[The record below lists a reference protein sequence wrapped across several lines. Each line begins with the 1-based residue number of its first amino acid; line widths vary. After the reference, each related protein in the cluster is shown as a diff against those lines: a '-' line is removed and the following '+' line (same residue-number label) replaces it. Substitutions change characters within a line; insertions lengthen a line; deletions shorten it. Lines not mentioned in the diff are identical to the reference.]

1 MKSGR
6 EVTGIKDIRTKSE
19 KKPKVRSGSA
29 RMPKELARTAALQAK
44 EKAGR
49 PIRVADGMEDSMDQS
64 TEESPNE
71 YAAAKVSSA
80 GGWTGSHAMET
91 AYAGGKK
98 LAVKTRE
105 KAQEKRR
112 QGFAAEEDFQT
123 KAFGGRAEGKDA
135 GERADTSKANTPK
148 AGQRSAARK
157 TGQEGAERKIRTRK
171 MQRTGVKTSAKRTV
185 KTPPRSIKT
194 SPYARAGTQA
204 QQVMKQKQRAEKA
217 AKTAK
222 QAAVRSAK
230 AAKNPKKAAKAA
242 AKGTAAAAKAGV
254 VAVKSLVAGL
264 GTVGVIIVL
273 VLIIAVGIIG
283 GALSASDSSSSPQPL
298 SKEVLS
304 YTAVIKKYAG
314 QYGIPEYVP
323 VIQAIMMQESGGQG
337 TDPMQASECPCNTR
351 FPQKPGG
358 ITDPDYSIQAG
369 IQYYARC
376 ISGAG
381 CMGPQDMERLKLSL
395 QGYNY
400 GNGYISWAVKNYGG
414 YSEAN
419 ARQFSEEQAEAH
431 GWSSYGDPE
440 YVPHVLR
447 YYSAGNP
454 FDGLFG
460 NSQIVSVAK
469 AEIGNEGG
477 EKFWSWYGFNSHV
490 SWCACFVSWCGEQCG
505 FIQSGAMPKFSLCT
519 DGVKWF
525 KDKGKWQGRGYTP
538 TPGTVIFFD
547 WQENGKRDGESDHVG
562 IVEKCEKGIV
572 YTIEGNSGDA
582 VKQNHYPVDSA
593 SILGYGILN

>member
-1 MKSGR
+1 MPD
-6 EVTGIKDIRTKSE
+6 IKDIKTKGG
-19 KKPKVRSGSA
+19 KKPKVRSASA
-29 RMPKELARTAALQAK
+29 RMPKELARTAVLEAK
-44 EKAGR
+44 EKSGR
-49 PIRVADGMEDSMDQS
+49 LTRVAGGMEDSMEKS
-64 TEESPNE
+64 TEESPGE
-71 YAAAKVSSA
+71 YASGKVSSA
-80 GGWTGSHAMET
+80 ERWTGDHAVRA
-91 AYAGGKK
+91 AYTGGKK

-105 KAQEKRR
+105 KGREKRR
-112 QGFAAEEDFQT
+112 ESVA
-123 KAFGGRAEGKDA
+123 A
-135 GERADTSKANTPK
+135 GEGFLETSSGRKAEIRENGRKNAVRKAEHERAAP
-148 AGQRSAARK
+148 QAASE
-157 TGQEGAERKIRTRK
+157 TTEGKIRTK
-171 MQRTGVKTSAKRTV
+171 KIQRAGGKESAKRTV
-185 KTPPRSIKT
+185 KTSPRSVKI
-194 SPYARAGTQA
+194 SPSSRAGAQA
-204 QQVMKQKQRAEKA
+204 QKAMKQKKRAEKT
-217 AKTAK
+217 AKAAK
-222 QAAVRSAK
+222 QAAVQSAK
-230 AAKNPKKAAKAA
+230 AAKNTQKAAKATI
-242 AKGTAAAAKAGV
+242 KGIVTVVKAGAA
-254 VAVKSLVAGL
+254 AVKSMIAAL
-264 GTVGVIIVL
+264 GAVGIAIVL

-283 GALSASDSSSSPQPL
+283 GALSVSDSSSSPQPL

-304 YTAVIKKYAG
+304 YTSVIRKYAR

-369 IQYYARC
+369 IQYYAGC

-400 GNGYISWAVKNYGG
+400 GNGYIPWAIRNYGG

-419 ARQFSEEQAEAH
+419 ARQFSEEQAKAH

-460 NSQIVSVAK
+460 NSRLVTVAK

-477 EKFWSWYGFNSHV
+477 KKFWSWYGFHSHV
-490 SWCACFVSWCGEQCG
+490 SWCACFTSWCGEQCG
-505 FIQSGAMPKFSLCT
+505 LIQSGAMPKFSLCT

-525 KDKGKWQGRGYTP
+525 KENGKWQDRGYTP
-538 TPGTVIFFD
+538 TPGTIIFFD
-547 WQENGKRDGESDHVG
+547 WQKNGRRDGKSDHVG
-562 IVEKCEKGIV
+562 IVEKCEKGVV

-593 SILGYGILN
+593 SILGYGILQ

>member
-1 MKSGR
+1 MKNGR
-6 EVTGIKDIRTKSE
+6 EATDIKDIRTKSE

-49 PIRVADGMEDSMDQS
+49 ITRVTDGIEDSMVQS
-64 TEESPNE
+64 TEESPHE
-71 YAAAKVSSA
+71 YAATKISSA
-80 GGWTGSHAMET
+80 GRWTGSHAMGA

-112 QGFAAEEDFQT
+112 QGFAAGEDFQT
-123 KAFGGRAEGKDA
+123 KESGGRAEGKEA
-135 GERADTSKANTPK
+135 GERADISKADTPK

-157 TGQEGAERKIRTRK
+157 AGQEGAEGKIRTRK
-171 MQRTGVKTSAKRTV
+171 IQRTGVKDSAKRTV
-185 KTPPRSIKT
+185 KTAPRSVKV
-194 SPYARAGTQA
+194 SPYSRAGMQA
-204 QQVMKQKQRAEKA
+204 QHAMKQKHRAEKA
-217 AKTAK
+217 AKRAK
-222 QAAVRSAK
+222 QAAVQSAK
-230 AAKNPKKAAKAA
+230 AAKNTQKAAKATI
-242 AKGTAAAAKAGV
+242 KGTVTVVRAGVAAA
-254 VAVKSLVAGL
+254 KSLVAVL
-264 GTVGVIIVL
+264 GVAGTAIVL
-273 VLIIAVGIIG
+273 VLVIAVGIIG

-351 FPQKPGG
+351 FPKKPGG

-369 IQYYARC
+369 IQYYAGC

-419 ARQFSEEQAEAH
+419 ARQFSEEQAKAH
-431 GWSSYGDPE
+431 GWSGYGDPE

-460 NSQIVSVAK
+460 NSRIVSVAK

-477 EKFWSWYGFNSHV
+477 EKFWLWYGFNSHV

-505 FIQSGAMPKFSLCT
+505 LIQSGAMPKF
-519 DGVKWF
+519 
-525 KDKGKWQGRGYTP
+525 
-538 TPGTVIFFD
+538 
-547 WQENGKRDGESDHVG
+547 
-562 IVEKCEKGIV
+562 
-572 YTIEGNSGDA
+572 
-582 VKQNHYPVDSA
+582 
-593 SILGYGILN
+593 

>member
-1 MKSGR
+1 M
-6 EVTGIKDIRTKSE
+6 KDIRTKSE
-19 KKPKVRSGSA
+19 KKPKVRNASA
-29 RMPKELARTAALQAK
+29 RMPKELARAAALEAK
-44 EKAGR
+44 EKSGR
-49 PIRVADGMEDSMDQS
+49 LIRMAEGREDSMDKS
-64 TEESPNE
+64 MEESPNE
-71 YAAAKVSSA
+71 YASGKVSSA
-80 GGWTGSHAMET
+80 ERWARDHAVR
-91 AYAGGKK
+91 AVYAGGKK

-105 KAQEKRR
+105 KVREKRR
-112 QGFAAEEDFQT
+112 EGFAAGEDSPEKLSGREVEVRETGKKNTVQ
-123 KAFGGRAEGKDA
+123 KAEQ
-135 GERADTSKANTPK
+135 ERVTQK
-148 AGQRSAARK
+148 AG
-157 TGQEGAERKIRTRK
+157 AENVKGKIRTKEIR
-171 MQRTGVKTSAKRTV
+171 RAEVKKSAKRTV
-185 KTPPRSIKT
+185 KTAPRSVKV
-194 SPYARAGTQA
+194 SPYSRAGTQA
-204 QQVMKQKQRAEKA
+204 QQAMKQKHRAEKA
-217 AKTAK
+217 AKRAK
-222 QAAVRSAK
+222 QAAVQSAK
-230 AAKNPKKAAKAA
+230 AAKNTQKAVKATI
-242 AKGTAAAAKAGV
+242 KGTVTVVKAGV
-254 VAVKSLVAGL
+254 AAVKSLVAVL
-264 GTVGVIIVL
+264 GAVGAAIVL
-273 VLIIAVGIIG
+273 VLIIAAGIIG
-283 GALSASDSSSSPQPL
+283 GALSASDSSSSPQSL

-304 YTAVIKKYAG
+304 YTSVIQKYAK

-351 FPQKPGG
+351 FPKKPGG

-369 IQYYARC
+369 IQYYAGC

-381 CMGPQDMERLKLSL
+381 CTGPQDMERLKLSL

-400 GNGYISWAVKNYGG
+400 GNGYIPWAIKNFGS

-419 ARQFSEEQAEAH
+419 ARQFSEEQAKAH

-477 EKFWSWYGFNSHV
+477 NKFWSWYGFNSHV
-490 SWCACFVSWCGEQCG
+490 SWCACFVSWCGDQCG
-505 FIQSGAMPKFSLCT
+505 LIQSGAMPKFSLCT

-525 KDKGKWQGRGYTP
+525 KNNGKWQDRGYTP
-538 TPGTVIFFD
+538 TPGTIIFFD

-562 IVEKCEKGIV
+562 IVEKCEKGVV

>member
-1 MKSGR
+1 MIGSVENGR
-6 EVTGIKDIRTKSE
+6 EATGIKDIRTKNE
-19 KKPKVRSGSA
+19 KKPKVRSDSS

-44 EKAGR
+44 EKAGKLT
-49 PIRVADGMEDSMDQS
+49 RVADGIEDSMDQS
-64 TEESPNE
+64 TEESPHE
-71 YAAAKVSSA
+71 YAATKLSSA
-80 GGWTGSHAMET
+80 GGWTGSHAMGA

-98 LAVKTRE
+98 LAVKKRE
-105 KAQEKRR
+105 KAREKRR
-112 QGFAAEEDFQT
+112 QGFAAGEDSQT
-123 KAFGGRAEGKDA
+123 KTSGRRAEEKDA
-135 GERADTSKANTPK
+135 GERADTPK
-148 AGQRSAARK
+148 AGPQSAARK
-157 TGQEGAERKIRTRK
+157 AGQKGAEGKIRIRE

-185 KTPPRSIKT
+185 KRPPRSIKT
-194 SPYARAGTQA
+194 SPYARAGTQV
-204 QQVMKQKQRAEKA
+204 QQAMKQKQRAEKA

-222 QAAVRSAK
+222 QVAVQSAK
-230 AAKNPKKAAKAA
+230 AAKNTKKAAKVA
-242 AKGTAAAAKAGV
+242 AKGTVMVAKAGV
-254 VAVKSLVAGL
+254 AAVKSLVAGL
-264 GTVGVIIVL
+264 GTVGVVLVL
-273 VLIIAVGIIG
+273 VLIITVGVIG

-351 FPQKPGG
+351 FPKKPGG

-369 IQYYARC
+369 IQYYAGC

-419 ARQFSEEQAEAH
+419 ARQFSEEQAKAH
-431 GWSSYGDPE
+431 GWSNYGDPE

-460 NSQIVSVAK
+460 NSRIVSVAK

-477 EKFWSWYGFNSHV
+477 EKFWLWYGFNSHV
-490 SWCACFVSWCGEQCG
+490 SWCACFVSWCGEQCEL
-505 FIQSGAMPKFSLCT
+505 IQSGAMPKFSLCT

-593 SILGYGILN
+593 SILGYGIIN

>member
-1 MKSGR
+1 MLD
-6 EVTGIKDIRTKSE
+6 IKDIKTKSG
-19 KKPKVRSGSA
+19 KKPKVRNASA
-29 RMPKELARTAALQAK
+29 RMPKELARAAALEAK
-44 EKAGR
+44 EKSGR
-49 PIRVADGMEDSMDQS
+49 LTRVAEGREKS
-64 TEESPNE
+64 TEESPGE
-71 YAAAKVSSA
+71 YASGRVSSA
-80 GGWTGSHAMET
+80 ERWAGDHAVRA
-91 AYAGGKK
+91 AYTGGKK
-98 LAVKTRE
+98 LAAKTRE
-105 KAQEKRR
+105 KVREKRR
-112 QGFAAEEDFQT
+112 ESVV
-123 KAFGGRAEGKDA
+123 A
-135 GERADTSKANTPK
+135 GEGFPETSSDRKAELRENGRKNAVRKVEQERAASQATSET
-148 AGQRSAARK
+148 
-157 TGQEGAERKIRTRK
+157 TEGKIRTK
-171 MQRTGVKTSAKRTV
+171 KIQRAGGKESAKRTV
-185 KTPPRSIKT
+185 KTSPRSVKI
-194 SPYARAGTQA
+194 SPSSRAGTQA
-204 QQVMKQKQRAEKA
+204 QQAMKQKKRAEKA
-217 AKTAK
+217 AKAAK
-222 QAAVRSAK
+222 RASVQSAK
-230 AAKNPKKAAKAA
+230 AAKNTKKAAKATI
-242 AKGTAAAAKAGV
+242 KGTVTVVKAGAA
-254 VAVKSLVAGL
+254 AVKSMIAAL
-264 GTVGVIIVL
+264 GAVGIAIVL

-304 YTAVIKKYAG
+304 YTSVIRKYAG

-351 FPQKPGG
+351 FPKKPGG

-369 IQYYARC
+369 IQYYAGC

-400 GNGYISWAVKNYGG
+400 GNGYIPWAIRNYGG

-419 ARQFSEEQAEAH
+419 ARQFSEEQAKAH

-460 NSQIVSVAK
+460 NSQLVTVAK

-477 EKFWSWYGFNSHV
+477 KKFWSWYGFNSRV

-505 FIQSGAMPKFSLCT
+505 LIQSGVMPKFSLCT

-525 KDKGKWQGRGYTP
+525 KDNGKWKDRGYTP
-538 TPGTVIFFD
+538 TPGTIIFFD
-547 WQENGKRDGESDHVG
+547 WQENGRRDGESDHVG
-562 IVEKCEKGIV
+562 IVEKCEKGVV

-593 SILGYGILN
+593 SILGYGILH